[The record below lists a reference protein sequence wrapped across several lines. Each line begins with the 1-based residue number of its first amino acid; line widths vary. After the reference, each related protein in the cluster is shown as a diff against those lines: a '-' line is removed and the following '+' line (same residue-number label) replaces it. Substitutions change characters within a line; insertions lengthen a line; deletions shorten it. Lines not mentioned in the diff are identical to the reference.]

1 MQIKNVAFI
10 GTGIMGARIAG
21 HLMDAGYDL
30 TVYNRTR
37 EKAEALLAKGAHWAE
52 SPAAAAAHADVV
64 FTMVGYPTDVE
75 DVYLSTDGLI
85 RAAKKGAWLIDLTTS
100 SPQLA
105 RDIHDAAEVEDKHA
119 FDCPVTGGEQGAID
133 GTLTLIIGA
142 AEKDV
147 EPVMPLLECFSSRRF
162 FFDQPG
168 GGQTAKLCNQVSLA
182 SCMVG
187 YADALALA
195 EQSGIDAEKVLEVM
209 ASGTGGS
216 GASKT
221 LAPKSLA
228 GDYKPGFLAEHLCK
242 DIALALQRSEDLDIT
257 LPGAET
263 AFTLFDML
271 CQIGGSRMGT
281 QALTLLYQEEG
292 TCAAA
297 GLDWSLLEQG
307 DEDGEGCG
315 CGCDHDHDHECGCG
329 HDHDHG
335 DHESAHRGPVGK
347 TLQVDAAR
355 SKLEEERGAGGRE
368 ERVEQAHER
377 EQRQLPREPAHR
389 CGAAPLEQREEQRAR
404 ERDRHADGMDRQH
417 RERDRP
423 REERGGDGRV
433 TGVEGYGS
441 LGGHGR
447 RWGVL
452 LGELGHVE
460 PGHHV
465 AGGKLVLGA
474 ADLGHLAVDLE
485 HPAAH
490 VAKVTAGKAVDAL
503 DVHAVLGVRGVDV
516 VGGGNERVVGSGAL
530 GELNLRRGLLAL
542 TCRRVDLHGDLDR
555 GLLLLAGV
563 SGVAAAGRHR
573 RAAARSDGQREHER
587 RRAGSDAHEEVLLGR
602 SGVVLRHGCLASSR
616 VSGCREGKAGPAGVP
631 RRPWHSR
638 VLIRSQTGAVFNMT

>member
-1 MQIKNVAFI
+1 MAQS
-10 GTGIMGARIAG
+10 
-21 HLMDAGYDL
+21 YDL
-30 TVYNRTR
+30 NDIKDAVERHTAGEGHIVRIVGPVVDVKFEGQVPAIYNALTVEADTPMGHVSTILEVESQLPGGVVRTV
-37 EKAEALLAKGAHWAE
+37 AM
-52 SPAAAAAHADVV
+52 S
-64 FTMVGYPTDVE
+64 
-75 DVYLSTDGLI
+75 STDGLI

-147 EPVMPLLECFSSRRF
+147 APVMPLLECFSSRRF

-228 GDYKPGFLAEHLCK
+228 GDYKPGFLAEHLRK
-242 DIALALQRSEDLDIT
+242 DIALALQRSEDLEIT

-307 DEDGEGCG
+307 DEDDEHECCCG
-315 CGCDHDHDHECGCG
+315 HDHGDDDHECCGGHGHHHDGDHECCGGHGHHHDGDHECHCHDHDHE
-329 HDHDHG
+329 
-335 DHESAHRGPVGK
+335 
-347 TLQVDAAR
+347 
-355 SKLEEERGAGGRE
+355 GR
-368 ERVEQAHER
+368 A
-377 EQRQLPREPAHR
+377 
-389 CGAAPLEQREEQRAR
+389 
-404 ERDRHADGMDRQH
+404 
-417 RERDRP
+417 
-423 REERGGDGRV
+423 
-433 TGVEGYGS
+433 
-441 LGGHGR
+441 
-447 RWGVL
+447 
-452 LGELGHVE
+452 
-460 PGHHV
+460 
-465 AGGKLVLGA
+465 
-474 ADLGHLAVDLE
+474 
-485 HPAAH
+485 
-490 VAKVTAGKAVDAL
+490 
-503 DVHAVLGVRGVDV
+503 
-516 VGGGNERVVGSGAL
+516 
-530 GELNLRRGLLAL
+530 
-542 TCRRVDLHGDLDR
+542 
-555 GLLLLAGV
+555 
-563 SGVAAAGRHR
+563 
-573 RAAARSDGQREHER
+573 
-587 RRAGSDAHEEVLLGR
+587 
-602 SGVVLRHGCLASSR
+602 
-616 VSGCREGKAGPAGVP
+616 
-631 RRPWHSR
+631 
-638 VLIRSQTGAVFNMT
+638 

>member
-1 MQIKNVAFI
+1 MQKGISLQIRNVAFI

-30 TVYNRTR
+30 TVHNRTR
-37 EKAEALLAKGAHWAE
+37 EKAEDLLARGAHWANTPAE
-52 SPAAAAAHADVV
+52 AAANADVV

-75 DVYLSTDGLI
+75 DVYLATDGLI

-147 EPVMPLLECFSSRRF
+147 APVLPLLECFSSKRF

-216 GASKT
+216 GASRT

-228 GDYKPGFLAEHLCK
+228 GDYKPGFLAEHLRK

-297 GLDWSLLEQG
+297 GLDWSLLEAADEG
-307 DEDGEGCG
+307 D
-315 CGCDHDHDHECGCG
+315 DHECCCG
-329 HDHDHG
+329 HDHGDGENECCGGHGHDHG
-335 DHESAHRGPVGK
+335 DGHECHCHDG
-347 TLQVDAAR
+347 
-355 SKLEEERGAGGRE
+355 EGA
-368 ERVEQAHER
+368 
-377 EQRQLPREPAHR
+377 
-389 CGAAPLEQREEQRAR
+389 
-404 ERDRHADGMDRQH
+404 
-417 RERDRP
+417 
-423 REERGGDGRV
+423 
-433 TGVEGYGS
+433 
-441 LGGHGR
+441 
-447 RWGVL
+447 
-452 LGELGHVE
+452 
-460 PGHHV
+460 
-465 AGGKLVLGA
+465 
-474 ADLGHLAVDLE
+474 
-485 HPAAH
+485 
-490 VAKVTAGKAVDAL
+490 
-503 DVHAVLGVRGVDV
+503 
-516 VGGGNERVVGSGAL
+516 
-530 GELNLRRGLLAL
+530 
-542 TCRRVDLHGDLDR
+542 
-555 GLLLLAGV
+555 
-563 SGVAAAGRHR
+563 
-573 RAAARSDGQREHER
+573 
-587 RRAGSDAHEEVLLGR
+587 
-602 SGVVLRHGCLASSR
+602 
-616 VSGCREGKAGPAGVP
+616 
-631 RRPWHSR
+631 
-638 VLIRSQTGAVFNMT
+638 